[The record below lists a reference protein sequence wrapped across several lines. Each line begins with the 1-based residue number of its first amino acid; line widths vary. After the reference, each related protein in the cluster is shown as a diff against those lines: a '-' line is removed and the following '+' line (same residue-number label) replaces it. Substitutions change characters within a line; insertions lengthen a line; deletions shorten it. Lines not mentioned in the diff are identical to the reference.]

1 MDANLFIYLL
11 FSLFLLLIWTFVP
24 LMIGINKLRKSDHL
38 KYKYLWLIIILF
50 TSYLGLV
57 FCILF
62 IKKYDNLDKN

>member
-1 MDANLFIYLL
+1 MDANLLFICY
-11 FSLFLLLIWTFVP
+11 FPFLLLIWTFVP
-24 LMIGINKLRKSDHL
+24 LRIGINKLRKSDHL

>member
-1 MDANLFIYLL
+1 MDINVVAFK
-11 FSLFLLLIWTFVP
+11 TFDGLSGSVSP
-24 LMIGINKLRKSDHL
+24 IGINKLRKSDHL